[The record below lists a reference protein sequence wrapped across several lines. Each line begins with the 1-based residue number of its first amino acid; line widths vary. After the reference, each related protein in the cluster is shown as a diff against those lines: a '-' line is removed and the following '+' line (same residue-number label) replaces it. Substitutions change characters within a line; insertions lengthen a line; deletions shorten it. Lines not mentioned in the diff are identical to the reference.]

1 MGDLNTMLELLRR
14 FAVTMTSS
22 FEINDVLYQL
32 GDSAVEIFDADA
44 AGVSLAT
51 ADDRLEFITAT
62 DQSLIDLEMVQQ
74 ERQEGPCVLAFRTGE
89 SVTVS
94 DISELDLWP
103 EYRDTAA
110 RSKLAAVLGMPL
122 AVGDRRVGVINVYS
136 RVPREW
142 SEDDVQAGRTLA
154 DIATAY
160 IVRAGELGEAHDL
173 TRELQHAL
181 DSRVIIEQA
190 KGVLSRHHSVSVD
203 DAFDR
208 LRDYSRRN
216 NMKLREVAHGVV
228 HEQLDLS

>member
-1 MGDLNTMLELLRR
+1 VGDIDTMLDLLRR
-14 FAVTMTSS
+14 FAVTMASS

-32 GDSAVEIFDADA
+32 GDSAVEIFNADS

-51 ADDRLEFITAT
+51 QTDRLEFITAT

-74 ERQEGPCVLAFRTGE
+74 ARQEGPCVLAFRTGE
-89 SVTVS
+89 PVAVS

-110 RSKLAAVLGMPL
+110 RSNLAAVLGMPL
-122 AVGDRRVGVINVYS
+122 AVGERRVGVINVYA
-136 RVPREW
+136 RQPREW
-142 SEDDVQAGRTLA
+142 SEDDVQASRTLA

-160 IVRAGELGEAHDL
+160 IVRSGELTEAHDL

-190 KGVLSRHHSVSVD
+190 KGVLSRHHAVSVD
-203 DAFDR
+203 DAFGLLRSYARRNNAR
-208 LRDYSRRN
+208 LRD
-216 NMKLREVAHGVV
+216 VAHSVV